1 MNILLRR
8 KCADGFPAFAFLAAA
23 RSLITLVLSIILV
36 SSPTVFAQ
44 QRAIVNPSTELPSFP
59 NNSNQRWGEGAF
71 TGWLTTHP
79 QVTNGCT
86 NGGGTNITCRPM
98 ERWSTGFLA
107 VSTAAGAGTHFV
119 ELNADTNSMI
129 YQTLC
134 MTNGEAFD
142 YSFLHRGRGSATVA
156 DVAQFRLG
164 IPTGLPAGS
173 KAADSYSFP
182 IVQVAT
188 TSNGTVTAAPTGSGT
203 INAPAS
209 AGSGWIS
216 YSGTYTYTGP
226 TQLVNIGFRA
236 VSTGSGNL
244 SIGNFIDAWQIQ
256 LTPYVELAA
265 SSNSGAEGTGGTG
278 SNTPANRPSIRIGG
292 EVVSPI
298 TITLQHTGGTATRGT
313 DFSLSV
319 PFQSGNT
326 TNTTTVNIPPGVY
339 DGSGAASIF
348 PIDFSIG
355 TDGIVEPDETA
366 NFQVTNVVG
375 ATVTAVG
382 TCGAAPITTMSYTIT
397 NDDIVTAG
405 GVTLS
410 GRVVTAGG
418 RGIPGAVV
426 SLGSTQGI
434 TRAVRTNPFGHF
446 SFADMPAGSFVFI
459 TVDAKRYSFENSMQ
473 SFTIDDDLGGIDFI
487 ARTLGSQ

>member
-1 MNILLRR
+1 MNRLLRR
-8 KCADGFPAFAFLAAA
+8 NCAEGFPAYSV
-23 RSLITLVLSIILV
+23 RPLITLILAIVLI
-36 SSPTVFAQ
+36 SPQIVFAQ
-44 QRAIVNPSTELPSFP
+44 QRAIVNPSTELPAFP
-59 NNSNQRWGEGAF
+59 NGSNQRWGEGAF

-86 NGGGTNITCRPM
+86 NGGGTNVTCRPM
-98 ERWSTGFLA
+98 ERWSTGFLS
-107 VSTAAGAGTHFV
+107 VLTAAGAGTHFV

-129 YQTLC
+129 YQSVC
-134 MTNGEAFD
+134 MTNGEAFN
-142 YSFLHRGRGSATVA
+142 YSFLHRGRGSTTVA

-173 KAADSYSFP
+173 KAADTYSFP

-203 INAPAS
+203 INAPAA
-209 AGSGWIS
+209 AGNGWIS

-236 VSTGSGNL
+236 VSTSSGI

-256 LTPYVELAA
+256 LSPYVELAA

-292 EVVSPI
+292 EVISPI
-298 TITLQHTGGTATRGT
+298 TITVQHTSGTATRGT

-326 TNTTTVNIPPGVY
+326 ANTTTVNVPPGVY
-339 DGSGAASIF
+339 DGSSAASIF
-348 PIDFSIG
+348 PIEFSIG
-355 TDGIVEPDETA
+355 TDGTLEPDETA
-366 NFQVTNVVG
+366 NFQVTGVVG

-382 TCGAAPITTMSYTIT
+382 TCGAAPITTMNYTIT
-397 NDDIVTAG
+397 NDDILTAG
-405 GVTLS
+405 GATLS
-410 GRVVTAGG
+410 GRVATAEG

-426 SLGSTQGI
+426 SLGSVQGI
-434 TRAVRTNPFGHF
+434 TREVRTNPFGHF
-446 SFADMPAGSFVFI
+446 SFQDIPAGTFVFI
-459 TVDAKRYSFENSMQ
+459 GVGAKRFSFENSVQ
-473 SFTIDDDLGGIDFI
+473 SFMVEDDLGGIDFI
-487 ARTLGSQ
+487 AQAPGNQ